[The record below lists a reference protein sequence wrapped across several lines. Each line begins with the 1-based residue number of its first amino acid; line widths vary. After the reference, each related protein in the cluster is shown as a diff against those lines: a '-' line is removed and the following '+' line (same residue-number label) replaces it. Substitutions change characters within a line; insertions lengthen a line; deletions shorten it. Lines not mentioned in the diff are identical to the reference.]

1 MKKRFL
7 ILAAIVVGLG
17 LTACSVETSGI
28 EEEADK
34 TEKEMNEAADKS
46 EGDVEAAV
54 PGATYQCP
62 DDCENGPS
70 FDVPGPCG
78 SCGKD
83 LVIL

>member
-7 ILAAIVVGLG
+7 MLATIVVGLG
-17 LTACSVETSGI
+17 LTACSSETSGK
-28 EEEADK
+28 EDTADQM
-34 TEKEMNEAADKS
+34 EQDASDGSDESENE
-46 EGDVEAAV
+46 VEAAV

-70 FDVPGPCG
+70 FDVPGECA
-78 SCGKD
+78 SCGKK

>member
-7 ILAAIVVGLG
+7 ILATIVVGLG

-28 EEEADK
+28 EEAADK
-34 TEKEMNEAADKS
+34 MEKEMNDGADELDK
-46 EGDVEAAV
+46 EVEVAV

-70 FDVPGPCG
+70 YDDPGPCTK
-78 SCGKD
+78 CGKD
-83 LVIL
+83 MVIL

>member
-34 TEKEMNEAADKS
+34 TEKEMNETADKS
-46 EGDVEAAV
+46 ENDVEAAV

-70 FDVPGPCG
+70 FAVPRPCG